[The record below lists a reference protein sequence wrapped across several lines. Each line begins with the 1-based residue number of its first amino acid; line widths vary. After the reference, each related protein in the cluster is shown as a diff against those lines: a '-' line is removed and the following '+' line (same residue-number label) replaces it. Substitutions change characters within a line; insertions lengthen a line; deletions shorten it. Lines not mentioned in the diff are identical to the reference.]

1 MHPLAP
7 WMSKLRPREERGLVH
22 SPTAAGRQRLGWDPG
37 FPRLILRAVPGRCC
51 TRGSEQE
58 ASVFWCLVSSLMKW
72 GQGTDLEVTSPR
84 WQNAFL
90 QQEELLLASQQR
102 GRVGYQVEGKRPEGR
117 REPPGAVLLWVS
129 GGEQGRVALGES
141 S

>member
-1 MHPLAP
+1 
-7 WMSKLRPREERGLVH
+7 MSKLRPREERGLVH
-22 SPTAAGRQRLGWDPG
+22 GPATVGGQRLGWDPG
-37 FPRLILRAVPGRCC
+37 FPKLILCAVPGRCC

-58 ASVFWCLVSSLMKW
+58 ASIFWLVSSLMKW
-72 GQGTDLEVTSPR
+72 GQGADLEATSPR

-102 GRVGYQVEGKRPEGR
+102 DRVGYQVERKRPEER
-117 REPPGAVLLWVS
+117 REPPGAVLLWDS
-129 GGEQGRVALGES
+129 GGEQGRVAVGES